1 MGRFFLGV
9 VAGAVGAVAVGVI
22 GRKLDDKIKDFILD
36 ALNTDRV
43 GVIPDAGPDSVPKN

>member
-1 MGRFFLGV
+1 MGKFFLGV
-9 VAGAVGAVAVGVI
+9 VTGVVGAV
-22 GRKLDDKIKDFILD
+22 GRKLDDKIRDFILD

>member
-9 VAGAVGAVAVGVI
+9 VADAVGAVAVGGI
-22 GRKLDDKIKDFILD
+22 GMKLDDKIRDFILD
-36 ALNTDRV
+36 ALNTNRV